1 MSEQCQDI
9 PQRQSNAKIY
19 HNVRTM
25 SRYTTMSEQRQDIP
39 QRQSNVKIYHNVRAM
54 SKPNRK
60 LVETETHLIP
70 LTHVYM
76 TALISTASVYS
87 SYFCTS
93 FVNITCLKKIQNIKV

>member
-1 MSEQCQDI
+1 
-9 PQRQSNAKIY
+9 
-19 HNVRTM
+19 M
-25 SRYTTMSEQRQDIP
+25 SRYNTMSEQRQDIP
-39 QRQSNVKIYHNVRAM
+39 QRQSDVKIYHNVRAM